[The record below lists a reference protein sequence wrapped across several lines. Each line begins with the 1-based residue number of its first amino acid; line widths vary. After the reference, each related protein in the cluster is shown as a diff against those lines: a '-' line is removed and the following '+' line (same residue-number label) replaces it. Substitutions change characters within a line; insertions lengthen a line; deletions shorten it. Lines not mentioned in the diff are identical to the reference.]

1 FSLAGLYIAGR
12 SARARSVRMLFVVY
26 LALNLIAF
34 LLSSPIGSN
43 ANRLFAIAGAPLL
56 WLAANLNRQ
65 RSRLLVFPILR
76 ATPALQAWLRSLGV
90 RYVLL
95 PDTKLDYSSVAE
107 AKLLRSGQSGLVVV
121 GRTSHWTFY
130 ELPRATPIV
139 TGPVGVGA
147 QLVLLQSD
155 RVWVDVS
162 QP

>member
-1 FSLAGLYIAGR
+1 
-12 SARARSVRMLFVVY
+12 
-26 LALNLIAF
+26 
-34 LLSSPIGSN
+34 
-43 ANRLFAIAGAPLL
+43 
-56 WLAANLNRQ
+56 
-65 RSRLLVFPILR
+65 
-76 ATPALQAWLRSLGV
+76 RSLGV

-139 TGPVGVGA
+139 TGAVGVGA

-162 QP
+162 QPGVFLVRVRYSPYWRATGGNACVSPGPYGMTQLTVSRPGLVRMTIHTGMSQV